1 MNQKLIISLS
11 PHVKNN
17 ESVQKIMWG
26 VVIALFPALLASVYF
41 FGFSALKVVI
51 LGIAFCIGLEFLI
64 QKFITKE
71 KITAFD
77 GSAAITGLLLAF
89 NVPSSVPWWQLLAG
103 SVMAIGVSKLAFGG
117 LGKNPFNPALIGRAF
132 MLASFPVHMTSW
144 PNPLEKLW
152 SFADAATSATPLGV
166 LAEGG
171 AKGAMKVAEKFSM
184 TDLLIGNIGG
194 SIGEVSAIAILLGG
208 LYMLYKKIITWHIP
222 VIYLLS
228 LAGFTGIFWLVN
240 PEKFANPVFHVLAG
254 GAMLGAWFM
263 ATDMVTSPMTTKGQI
278 IFAVFGGILC
288 GVIRLYGS
296 YPEGCSYSILI
307 MNAFV
312 PLIDKYTVP
321 KRFGKE
327 VNYG

>member
-1 MNQKLIISLS
+1 MNQKLAVSLS
-11 PHVKNN
+11 PHVKND

-26 VVIALFPALLASVYF
+26 VVIALFPALLTSVYF

-51 LGIAFCIGLEFLI
+51 LGMVFCIGIEFLI

-71 KITAFD
+71 TVTAFD

-132 MLASFPVHMTSW
+132 MLASFPVQMTSW

-166 LAEGG
+166 LAENG
-171 AKGAMKVAEKFSM
+171 VAAAESIP
-184 TDLLIGNIGG
+184 TLDLLIGKVGG

-208 LYMLYKKIITWHIP
+208 LYMLFKKIITWHIP
-222 VIYLLS
+222 VVYLLS
-228 LAGFTGIFWLVN
+228 LAGFTGIFWLIN
-240 PEKFANPVFHVLAG
+240 PDKFANPLFHVLAG

-263 ATDMVTSPMTTKGQI
+263 ATDMVTSPMTIKGQI
-278 IFAVFGGILC
+278 IFAIAGGILC